1 MNRPLII
8 ASILS
13 AFAALPANAH
23 DGYSRTDH
31 NRMLSHMMTM
41 MDMNSDGLV
50 STTEHEAGAREMF
63 ANADLNR
70 DGYLTRDEISAYGTE
85 MRREAGV
92 KTRKKTSVM
101 TNPTPH
107 KK

>member
-1 MNRPLII
+1 MNKTLIFAGI
-8 ASILS
+8 AA
-13 AFAALPANAH
+13 AFAALPAAAH
-23 DGYSRTDH
+23 EHSASDH
-31 NRMLSHMMTM
+31 NKMLNRMMTM